1 MDQVNRILIPN
12 DEQCSPSSPRV
23 DHRGGSS
30 TPRTKAARPAT
41 FTLDSGAENAR
52 GVRLRRFILAQR
64 VARKRLGLV
73 QHGRHDLDARLTLP
87 RYVDALRRPAHCLK
101 SSDGLLFSAASS
113 GKTAAIPILRPCAK
127 LNAQNRRL
135 RNSRTCPASHGRVI
149 AASASASTGN
159 VGMPSSD
166 AASLSSAPTNGS
178 ISACRSRSGGTAEL
192 AKARPEA
199 WRPERIPGCILYF
212 AQR

>member
-1 MDQVNRILIPN
+1 MDQVNRILILN

-52 GVRLRRFILAQR
+52 GVRLRPFILAQR

-73 QHGRHDLDARLTLP
+73 QHGRHDLDARLTRP

-159 VGMPSSD
+159 IGMPSSD
-166 AASLSSAPTNGS
+166 AASPSSAPLMGRYQP
-178 ISACRSRSGGTAEL
+178 IARAAAAPRSLRKAGPRLGG
-192 AKARPEA
+192 
-199 WRPERIPGCILYF
+199 PERIPGCIL
-212 AQR
+212 